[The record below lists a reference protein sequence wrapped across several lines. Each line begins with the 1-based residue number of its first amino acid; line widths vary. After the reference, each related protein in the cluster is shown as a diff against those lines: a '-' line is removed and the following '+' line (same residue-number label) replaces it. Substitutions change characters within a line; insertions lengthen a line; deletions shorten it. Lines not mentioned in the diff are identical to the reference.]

1 MLNMM
6 GWLGEIFPTGKV
18 TNDPLLSFIIFYLP
32 VIFLMV
38 YSQKIQMWMVLNEVG
53 RALNKFKVMR
63 DKARNKVIDYV
74 KGFVG
79 PDVDP
84 AKRVDSF
91 LEYFTLRPVDLDP
104 SGIIRKLDH
113 LMIVKDER
121 MERELKLLAKDADRV
136 QLSVMEN
143 LLEVASELNYIY
155 KVVRHYYLLGKKTSN
170 LYILLQIQMLMPQ
183 ILQEAEALMGAIDGI
198 KAMQP
203 LGDGIGPLVVGGF
216 MVGKEKKRLA
226 KDTVIAEDEIKGR
239 RVIFMK
245 AEGPAGNVGQP
256 GKAIRRLIDE
266 MKVKIKLIVMIDA
279 AQKLE
284 GEKSGEVAEG
294 VGAAIGGIGVDK
306 YEIEEVATEYKI
318 PLYAI
323 VIKESIAEAISVL
336 RSEIAKAKDKVIEA
350 IYRLIDE
357 KTSKGDVVLV
367 VGVGNTLGIGQ

>member
-1 MLNMM
+1 MM
-6 GWLGEIFPTGKV
+6 GWLGEIFPTGSA
-18 TNDPLLSFIIFYLP
+18 TNDPLLSFMLFYLP
-32 VIFLMV
+32 IMFLIV
-38 YSQKIQMWMVLNEVG
+38 YGQKIQMWMVLNEVG
-53 RALNKFKVMR
+53 RALKKFKAMR
-63 DKARNKVIDYV
+63 DKARNEVIDHI
-74 KGFVG
+74 KGFVK
-79 PDVDP
+79 PDVDLT
-84 AKRVDSF
+84 KKVDGF
-91 LEYFTLRPVDLDP
+91 LEYFTISPVDLDP

-113 LMIVKDER
+113 LMFVKDER
-121 MERELKLLAKDADRV
+121 MERELELLVKDADKV

-155 KVVRHYYLLGKKTSN
+155 KVVRHYYLLGKKMAN
-170 LYILLQIQMLMPQ
+170 LYILLQIQMLMPI
-183 ILQEAEALMGAIDGI
+183 ILQEAEALVGAIDGI

-203 LGDGIGPLVVGGF
+203 LGDGIGPMVVGGF
-216 MVGKEKKRLA
+216 MVGKEKKLLA

-245 AEGPAGNVGQP
+245 AKGPAGNVGKP

-279 AQKLE
+279 ALKLE

-294 VGAAIGGIGVDK
+294 IGAAIGGIGVDK